1 MRLGRTA
8 CLCYQADRSEPKD
21 GLTHKAGD
29 IVLSTSNAPGLRTAY
44 FVLNYH
50 MLTAESATLT
60 SPATDPGRPARR
72 YLAEDFT
79 VTDWAALEPAFRE
92 LRDRDIADAAGLER
106 WLLDRAEL
114 EAALSEN
121 LAWRYIH
128 MTCDTQ
134 DPLRA
139 EAFQFFV
146 NEIEP
151 QAAPYDHALNEKML
165 ASPHLGG
172 LDQQRY
178 RVFLRSVR
186 RASEIYR
193 EENIPLKTD
202 ISTRQQQYA
211 ATVGAM
217 TVTLEGEEITLPRAA
232 DYLKSPD
239 RRRRETA
246 WRAVQQRRG
255 QDACAL
261 DELFSEL
268 VALRHKVAK
277 NAGFKNFRD
286 YTFAAL
292 GRFDYAPQDC
302 FNFHSA
308 IRETVVPLITELDVA
323 RRRALHLPELRPWD
337 LDVDPSGQPPLR
349 PFATGEE
356 LLSKTIT
363 VFERLDPYLGDC
375 LRTMRRLG
383 HLDLESRKGKA
394 PGGYNY
400 PLDETGVPFIF
411 MNATSSLR
419 DVVTML
425 HEGGHAVHS
434 FLTRGL
440 PLGADKHPPSE
451 VAELASMSMELMSMD
466 HWDVFFDNPEELRRA
481 KKTHLEGVLETF
493 PWVATIDKF
502 QHWVYENPAHT
513 EKQRQERWV
522 QIFDEF
528 NQHAVSWQGLAAFKP
543 YLWQK
548 QLHLYEVPFYYI
560 EYAMAQLG
568 AIAMWRNY
576 RQDPTAALAGYQ
588 QALALGYTRPIT
600 EIYEAAGIRFD
611 FSTSYLRTLADFV
624 RAEMA
629 AL

>member
-1 MRLGRTA
+1 M
-8 CLCYQADRSEPKD
+8 
-21 GLTHKAGD
+21 
-29 IVLSTSNAPGLRTAY
+29 LS
-44 FVLNYH
+44 
-50 MLTAESATLT
+50 AESIIQA
-60 SPATDPGRPARR
+60 SATDTQRPPRH

-79 VTDWAALEPAFRE
+79 VTDWPALEPLFVE
-92 LRDRDIADAAGLER
+92 LCGRSIAGAEELER
-106 WLLDRAEL
+106 WLLDRSEL
-114 EAALSEN
+114 EAVLSED
-121 LAWRYIH
+121 LAWRYIR

-134 DPLRA
+134 DPQRA
-139 EAFQFFV
+139 GAFQYFV

-151 QAAPYDHALNEKML
+151 QVAPYDHALNEKML
-165 ASPHLGG
+165 ASTYLDG
-172 LDQQRY
+172 LDAGRY

-193 EENIPLKTD
+193 EENIPLKTE

-217 TVTLEGEEITLPRAA
+217 TVMLDGEEMTLPRAA

-239 RRRRETA
+239 RSRRETA
-246 WRAVQQRRG
+246 WRAIQQRRG
-255 QDACAL
+255 QDAGSL

-268 VALRHKVAK
+268 VGLRNKVAK

-286 YTFAAL
+286 YMFAAL
-292 GRFDYAPQDC
+292 GRFDYTPQDTQ
-302 FNFHSA
+302 NFHMA
-308 IRETVVPLITELDVA
+308 IRETVVPLISDLDVA
-323 RRRALHLPELRPWD
+323 RRRALHLAELRPWD
-337 LDVDPSGQPPLR
+337 LDVDVSGQQPLR
-349 PFATGEE
+349 PFSTGEE
-356 LLSKTIT
+356 LLAKTIT

-375 LRTMRRLG
+375 LRTMRQMG

-434 FLTRGL
+434 FLTRNL

-451 VAELASMSMELMSMD
+451 VAELASMSMELMSLD

-502 QHWVYENPAHT
+502 QHWVYENPEHS
-513 EKQRQERWV
+513 EKQRHERWV

-528 NQHAVSWQGLAAFKP
+528 NQQTVSWQGLAAFKP

-568 AIAMWRNY
+568 AIAMWRNF
-576 RQDPTAALAGYQ
+576 RQDPAAALAGYQ
-588 QALALGYTRPIT
+588 RALALGYTRPIG
-600 EIYEAAGIRFD
+600 EIYAAAGIRFD
-611 FSTSYLRTLADFV
+611 FSTAYLRTLADFV
-624 RAEMA
+624 REEMV